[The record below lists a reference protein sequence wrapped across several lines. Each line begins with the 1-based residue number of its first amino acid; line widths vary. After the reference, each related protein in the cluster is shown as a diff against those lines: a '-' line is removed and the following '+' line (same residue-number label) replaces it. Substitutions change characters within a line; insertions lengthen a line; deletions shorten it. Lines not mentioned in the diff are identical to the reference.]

1 MIKTIKLTRDDT
13 NSLSSFK
20 FYNEILKDVS
30 EFYHSVDFDNKPPI
44 FAFTENSLVDP
55 IVLPLIISLGNY
67 LKKFHNNSPI
77 DLDLTNN
84 YSTNNL
90 IKFLDSSDFFNLV
103 GKNQNPTFPK
113 GLNIFEFDERIP
125 NDYRNKSIQRSD
137 HKLRSYSLN
146 DDNLKNRLL
155 EFEPEESQR
164 DFLIEYY
171 TYLVE
176 NHFGTLLNDKEVT
189 SERRV
194 EFIDILSELITNGL
208 IHSKSEVFIMM
219 FSNRFKTS
227 FSISDNGIGL
237 FNSISVK
244 KSNEFYENMTVFNQ
258 LKKEVKFKMSE
269 KVQESAFSIFES
281 LYYSILKDRQGLFDL
296 MCNVVIN
303 CNGYFRLHNDYVQI
317 IVSSR
322 MNDELNEL
330 CKIRN
335 KIIEIFNKKRWDIIS
350 EQESNSEIK
359 ILSSEAKTKIV
370 LLAKNIFSKYSE
382 DTRFSAIRIFNVQFK
397 GVHIE
402 AEIPQ
407 NKVN

>member
-1 MIKTIKLTRDDT
+1 MKTIKLTRDDT

-67 LKKFHNNSPI
+67 LKKFHNNNPI

-164 DFLIEYY
+164 DFLIEYF

-237 FNSISVK
+237 FNSISIK
-244 KSNEFYENMTVFNQ
+244 KSNEFYENMAVFNQ
-258 LKKEVKFKMSE
+258 LKKEVKFKMSDN
-269 KVQESAFSIFES
+269 VQASAFAIFES

-322 MNDELNEL
+322 LNDELNEL

-335 KIIEIFNKKRWDIIS
+335 KIIEIFNETRWDIIS
-350 EQESNSEIK
+350 EHESNSKMK
-359 ILSSEAKTKIV
+359 ILSKKAKTMIV
-370 LLAKNIFSKYSE
+370 LLAKNIFLKYSE

>member
-1 MIKTIKLTRDDT
+1 MKTIKLTRDDT

-67 LKKFHNNSPI
+67 LKKFHNNNPI

-208 IHSKSEVFIMM
+208 IHSKSEVFIMV

>member
-1 MIKTIKLTRDDT
+1 MKTIKLTRDDT

-67 LKKFHNNSPI
+67 LKKFHNNNPI

-146 DDNLKNRLL
+146 DDNFKNRLL

-164 DFLIEYY
+164 DFRIEYF

-237 FNSISVK
+237 FNSISIK
-244 KSNEFYENMTVFNQ
+244 KSNEFYENMAVFNQ
-258 LKKEVKFKMSE
+258 LKKEVKFKMSDN
-269 KVQESAFSIFES
+269 VQASAFAIFES

-322 MNDELNEL
+322 LNDELNEL

-335 KIIEIFNKKRWDIIS
+335 KIIEIFNETRWDIIS
-350 EQESNSEIK
+350 EHESNSKMK
-359 ILSSEAKTKIV
+359 ILSKKAKTMIV
-370 LLAKNIFSKYSE
+370 LLAKNIFLKYSE

>member
-1 MIKTIKLTRDDT
+1 MKTIKLTRDDT

-67 LKKFHNNSPI
+67 LKKFHNNNPI

-164 DFLIEYY
+164 DFLIEYF

-237 FNSISVK
+237 FNSISIK
-244 KSNEFYENMTVFNQ
+244 KSNEFYENMAVFNQ
-258 LKKEVKFKMSE
+258 LKKEVKFKMSDN
-269 KVQESAFSIFES
+269 VQASAFAIFES

-322 MNDELNEL
+322 LNDELNDGNE
-330 CKIRN
+330 
-335 KIIEIFNKKRWDIIS
+335 
-350 EQESNSEIK
+350 
-359 ILSSEAKTKIV
+359 
-370 LLAKNIFSKYSE
+370 
-382 DTRFSAIRIFNVQFK
+382 
-397 GVHIE
+397 
-402 AEIPQ
+402 
-407 NKVN
+407 